1 MVKEGEGRTG
11 FRGRRGY
18 GEKRKELLR
27 GGV

>member
-11 FRGRRGY
+11 FGGRQGY

-27 GGV
+27 GGA